1 MALPAWRVALPLTLA
16 SIPKLLATTTDHHG
30 NTQSVFVNV
39 GLDHAWTGDA
49 STGTNSWKIV
59 ADDVHVQT
67 DYNTVDMMHGTAVGG
82 TGGDFVEM
90 GSNAGDIAM
99 GNAGNDAY
107 IVGGGDDGVI
117 INEIGNL
124 MGGGVSSEDSIQFE
138 LVNDMDELDFT
149 RTRIAGEMDG
159 STLEITA
166 GGKGDATLFDQ
177 YNEFLSFRKT
187 EYLVIDD
194 GATADEV
201 FELVTGERR
210 QRQ

>member
-1 MALPAWRVALPLTLA
+1 MN
-16 SIPKLLATTTDHHG
+16 I
-30 NTQSVFVNV
+30 
-39 GLDHAWTGDA
+39 GLDHLGPDDA
-49 STGTNSWKIV
+49 STGTNSWTIV
-59 ADDVHVQT
+59 ADDVHVRT

-107 IVGGGDDGVI
+107 IVGVADVSGNTIEDDGI

-124 MGGGVSSEDSIQFE
+124 MGGGASSEDSIQFE

-149 RTRIAGEMDG
+149 RTTIAGEMDG
-159 STLEITA
+159 STLEISTA
-166 GGKGDATLFDQ
+166 GKGDATLFDQ
-177 YNEFLSFRKT
+177 YNDFLSFRKT

-201 FELVTGERR
+201 FELVTGDATDPVAIAGRTKSMLR
-210 QRQ
+210 SRVRIASMLMRAA